1 MRVHWSLSRKILLLA
16 LLNLV
21 LLGGL
26 LLGIARSQFDIG
38 AESVL
43 LGPVHDRLLAVGNAF
58 TLEYESTAPRGWD
71 ALIASYSRR
80 YGVDVFLSNPRGA
93 RLAGPQVDLPAELLE
108 QMRRVVPPPP
118 RREDPPPRREPGQK
132 KEALRNP
139 ETPRKK
145 GRPPREEPPIG
156 EPPPADRPLP
166 QEQMQ
171 ADDNPEPGDVDSQ
184 RPLHD
189 LPRESVFLVITHNPT
204 RYWAGMRVPLRLR
217 GEADNRPGVLL
228 LRSSSLF
235 TSGVFFEWR
244 LWLGVALGVV
254 ILSVA
259 CWLPFIRG
267 MTRSI
272 AAMDRATTEIARG
285 NFAAQTAH
293 GRRDELGDLCQQINL
308 LGSRLEGFVKNQKR
322 FLGDIAHE
330 LSAPI
335 ARIQFALGILEQKAN
350 DPLQPHV
357 AVLHEEVQEM
367 SGLVNELLQ
376 FSKAG
381 LQPNA
386 APLTAVD
393 VAWAV
398 RKAAAREASPAAS
411 FEIVVPEGLTAM
423 AVEPSLVRAVSNILR
438 NAVRY
443 AGACG
448 PITVSAQR
456 VQDQV
461 SIAVADSGPGLPED
475 QLEAVFAPF
484 YRPEESRTR
493 ETGGAGLG
501 LAIVQTCVDACRGS
515 VTACNRPAGGL
526 EITIHLSAK

>member
-1 MRVHWSLSRKILLLA
+1 MTVRWTLSRKILLLA

-26 LLGIARSQFDIG
+26 LLGIARSQFDIA

-58 TLEYESTAPRGWD
+58 SLQYESTTPDTRD

-80 YGVDVFLSNPRGA
+80 YGVDVFLSTPRGEWV
-93 RLAGPQVDLPAELLE
+93 AGPQVDLPVELLD
-108 QMRRVVPPPP
+108 QMRRIVPPP
-118 RREDPPPRREPGQK
+118 RRREDLPPRQADPPP
-132 KEALRNP
+132 
-139 ETPRKK
+139 KK
-145 GRPPREEPPIG
+145 GPPHKKGSPPDGDFAGEPPPREEPPPPADQPNSERPAG
-156 EPPPADRPLP
+156 EPPAP
-166 QEQMQ
+166 Q
-171 ADDNPEPGDVDSQ
+171 N
-184 RPLHD
+184 D
-189 LPRESVFLVITHNPT
+189 LPRESVFLVITHAPT
-204 RYWAGMRVPLRLR
+204 RYWAGMRVPLRSR
-217 GEADNRPGVLL
+217 EEAGQRPGVLL

-235 TSGVFFEWR
+235 SNGVFFEWR
-244 LWLGVALGVV
+244 LWLGVALGVI

-272 AAMDRATTEIARG
+272 AAMDRATIEIARG

-293 GRRDELGDLCQQINL
+293 GRRDELGDLGQQINL
-308 LGSRLEGFVKNQKR
+308 MGRRLEGFVKNQKR

-367 SGLVNELLQ
+367 SGLINELLQ

-386 APLTAVD
+386 TPLAAVD
-393 VAWAV
+393 VASVV
-398 RKAAAREASPAAS
+398 RKAAAREASSAAS
-411 FEIVVPEGLTAM
+411 FEIAVPDGLTAM
-423 AVEPSLVRAVSNILR
+423 AVEPSLLRAVCNILR

-448 PITVSAQR
+448 PISVSAQR
-456 VQDQV
+456 IQDEV
-461 SIAVADSGPGLPED
+461 SISVADSGPGLPED

-501 LAIVQTCVDACRGS
+501 LAIVQTCVEACGGT
-515 VTACNRPAGGL
+515 VTACNRIGGGL
-526 EITIHLSAK
+526 EITIHLSSK